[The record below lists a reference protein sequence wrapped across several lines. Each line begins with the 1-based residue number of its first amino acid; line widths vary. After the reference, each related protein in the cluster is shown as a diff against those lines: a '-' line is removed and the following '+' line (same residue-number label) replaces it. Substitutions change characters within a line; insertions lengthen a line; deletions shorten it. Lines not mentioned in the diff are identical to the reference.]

1 MNALRQLLQ
10 NPQGILGLLFTGVV
24 LTLAI
29 LGPVLAP
36 TDPEMMHFA
45 NRFEGPSPAFPLGT
59 DWFGRDLLSRVM
71 VGAQS
76 TVLLALLATIIATA
90 VGSLVGIVSGY
101 LGGWVDEAIMR
112 IVDAVMAIP
121 GLLFA
126 LLIISALG
134 SSAINAVIAIGIAF
148 SPGMARVAR
157 SVTLQV
163 RALDYV
169 AAARSRGEKPGWIV
183 LAEILP
189 NVAAPIIVEGTI
201 RVAFAIMTLATL
213 SFLGLGAQPPSP
225 EWGLM
230 ISEGRTHMFRS
241 PWPIIAP
248 GAAIAL
254 VAVGFNLLGDGLRD
268 VLNPK
273 GGH

>member
-1 MNALRQLLQ
+1 MSFLKTLIRH
-10 NPQGILGLLFTGVV
+10 PQGAVGLFLTALV
-24 LTLAI
+24 LTMAAI
-29 LGPVLAP
+29 GPSIAP
-36 TDPEMMHFA
+36 LDPETMHFA
-45 NRFEGPSPAFPLGT
+45 NRFEPPSAEFLLGT
-59 DWFGRDLLSRVM
+59 DWFGRDLLSRMM

-76 TVLLALLATIIATA
+76 TVLLALLATIIATTIGA
-90 VGSLVGIVSGY
+90 LIGIISGY
-101 LGGWVDEAIMR
+101 LGGWLDEGIMR
-112 IVDAVMAIP
+112 IVDAIMAIP

-134 SSAINAVIAIGIAF
+134 TSALNAVIAIGIAF
-148 SPGMARVAR
+148 APGMARISR
-157 SVTLQV
+157 SVTLQI

-169 AAARSRGEKPGWIV
+169 SAARSRGENSLWIV

-189 NVAAPIIVEGTI
+189 NVAAPIIVEATI

-230 ISEGRTHMFRS
+230 ISQGREHMFRS
-241 PWPIIAP
+241 PWPIIVP
-248 GAAIAL
+248 GGAIAL
-254 VAVGFNLLGDGLRD
+254 VAIGFNLLGDGLRD

-273 GGH
+273 SEH